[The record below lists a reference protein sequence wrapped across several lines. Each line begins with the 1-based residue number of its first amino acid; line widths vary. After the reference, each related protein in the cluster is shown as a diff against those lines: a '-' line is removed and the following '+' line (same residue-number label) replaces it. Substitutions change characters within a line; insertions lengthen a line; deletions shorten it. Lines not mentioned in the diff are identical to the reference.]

1 MILLLDFLLGVA
13 VGAVCMYLVKHL
25 PDNGACNQDCNQGR
39 NCKCA
44 NQ

>member
-1 MILLLDFLLGVA
+1 MIILLDFLLGVA
-13 VGAVCMYLVKHL
+13 VGAGCMYLVYRI
-25 PDNGACNQDCNQGR
+25 PDDSACNQDCNQGR